1 MGPRKFRLMA
11 ALGALALTCAC
22 ASSGDNET
30 IARAAQT
37 ACEARH
43 LPPGSAMNA
52 CLDEV
57 EESIRAARDYEPE
70 PERPPPR
77 PPQRPRN

>member
-1 MGPRKFRLMA
+1 MGARIFQLVVVV
-11 ALGALALTCAC
+11 GALALTFSC
-22 ASSGDNET
+22 ASSGDSDE
-30 IARAAQT
+30 IAHAAQT

-57 EESIRAARDYEPE
+57 EETIRAARSLQPE

-77 PPQRPRN
+77 QPPRPRN